1 MWISRSKYNE
11 LQRIERRY
19 ETLLQVEYRRH
30 CSEDSYRNLLHE
42 CEEQLEQYKQKYA
55 DEVQKRL
62 ELAELV
68 DRLSNTKEME

>member
-1 MWISRSKYNE
+1 MWISRSRYNE
-11 LQRIERRY
+11 LRRIEMRY
-19 ETLLQVEYRRH
+19 ETLLNTEYRRRR
-30 CSEDSYRNLLHE
+30 SENSYRNLLHE

-68 DRLSNTKEME
+68 NHLRSTKEAE